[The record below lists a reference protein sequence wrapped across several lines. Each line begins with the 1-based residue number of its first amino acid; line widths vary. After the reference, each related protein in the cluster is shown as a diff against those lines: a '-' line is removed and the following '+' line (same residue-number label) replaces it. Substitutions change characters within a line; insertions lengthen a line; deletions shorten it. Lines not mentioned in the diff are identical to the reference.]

1 MECWSRSETS
11 ALSWN
16 GGLNKRNAKHIFC
29 IDFHNLM
36 GYFNMG
42 NLLTNQRFEN
52 NIKSLKRIYRRL
64 AVDDHNE

>member
-1 MECWSRSETS
+1 MWYQMEPLEKLGSGFW
-11 ALSWN
+11 
-16 GGLNKRNAKHIFC
+16 HIFC

-52 NIKSLKRIYRRL
+52 SIKSLKRIYRRL